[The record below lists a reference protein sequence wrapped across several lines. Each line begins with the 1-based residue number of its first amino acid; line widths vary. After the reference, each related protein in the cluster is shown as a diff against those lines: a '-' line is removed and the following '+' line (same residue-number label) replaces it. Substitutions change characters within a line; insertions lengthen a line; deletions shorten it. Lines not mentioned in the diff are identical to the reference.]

1 MWKKSLS
8 TNKEIIFTDVKGT
21 NGAYPPKPAIH
32 FIPDW
37 YKKMEAS
44 FPENERK
51 ASTLSTIKKCMP
63 VLDAMTAG
71 YIIVTICDVF
81 VNIVDGEP
89 DYESLRS
96 YNVDYHGRK
105 QAYKHPLANE
115 FIFPK
120 WNNPWAI
127 RTPKGYSCLFI
138 NPMHNPNPYFTIF
151 EGLVDTDVYSAPVN
165 FPFVLKDTTKEILI
179 PAGTPICQ
187 VIPFKRDKWE
197 STFSDDSSIA
207 QASQNRVTSKKF
219 DKYKHMFWQK
229 KSYK

>member
-1 MWKKSLS
+1 MWKKSV
-8 TNKEIIFTDVKGT
+8 NKDKEIIFTDILGT
-21 NGAYPPKPAIH
+21 NGGYPPKPAIH

-44 FPENERK
+44 FPRNEQK
-51 ASTLSTIKKCMP
+51 PNTTITIKKCIP

-71 YIIVTICDVF
+71 YIITTISDVYVTIKD
-81 VNIVDGEP
+81 NEP

-96 YNVDYHGRK
+96 HNIEFHGRK

-115 FIFPK
+115 FLFPK
-120 WNNPWAI
+120 WNNPWSI

-138 NPMHNPNPYFTIF
+138 NPMHNPNLYFTIF
-151 EGLVDTDVYSAPVN
+151 EGLVDTDMYSAPVN
-165 FPFVLKDTTKEILI
+165 FPFVLKNPTQEVLI

-187 VIPFKRDKWE
+187 VIPFKRDKWY
-197 STFSDDSSIA
+197 STFSDDTSIPQDA
-207 QASQNRVTSKKF
+207 RNLVTSKFF